1 MRIVKYIRNVVVSLV
16 PVRIIAEVVSEV
28 LKFENSCPYYILYAN
43 HKQ

>member
-16 PVRIIAEVVSEV
+16 PVCIIAEVVSEV
-28 LKFENSCPYYILYAN
+28 PNIDNSCPYYILYAN